1 MKGIMQASAFYVV
14 LMGIS
19 AGLMLLISLEHMRI
33 TSMTNLKQSLQE
45 SAHLLSELDINER
58 ESALEDILYESL
70 SIRKPSNETY
80 EVEVLGFI
88 ADPIALRV
96 AITVTPHYLSDDMHY
111 RYEES
116 LIEVES

>member
-33 TSMTNLKQSLQE
+33 SSMTILKQSLQE
-45 SAHLLSELDINER
+45 SAHLLSDLEVSER
-58 ESALEDILYESL
+58 EAAVETFLYEAISL
-70 SIRKPSNETY
+70 RKPANEKY
-80 EVEVLGFI
+80 EVEIISFI

-96 AITVTPHYLSDDMHY
+96 AITVTPHYLSDEMHY

-116 LIEVES
+116 LIEVNP

>member
-1 MKGIMQASAFYVV
+1 MKGVMQASAFYVV

-33 TSMTNLKQSLQE
+33 NSMTILKQSLQE
-45 SAHLLSELDINER
+45 SAHLLAEAEINDREALVESYLYEALSLRKPINE
-58 ESALEDILYESL
+58 S
-70 SIRKPSNETY
+70 Y
-80 EVEVLGFI
+80 EVEIISFI

-111 RYEES
+111 RFEES
-116 LIEVES
+116 LIEVDS

>member
-33 TSMTNLKQSLQE
+33 TSMTILKQSLQE
-45 SAHLLSELDINER
+45 SAHLLAEYDVSER
-58 ESALEDILYESL
+58 EAHLEEVLFEALSL
-70 SIRKPSNETY
+70 RKNSNETY
-80 EVEVLGFI
+80 DVEILSFI
-88 ADPIALRV
+88 ADPLAIRV
-96 AITVTPHYLSDDMHY
+96 ALTVTPHYLSDEFHY

-116 LIEVES
+116 LIEVNS